1 MMKIALALAAAAAVL
16 TIAPLVTPADA
27 QGIKMA
33 QLDVQIGRD
42 RDRDWDR
49 DWDRRRRGDWDRDW
63 DRRRRGPTVGI
74 GPGGVRIGP
83 RERCRTVTTTV
94 ERGGRMV
101 TRRERICD

>member
-16 TIAPLVTPADA
+16 TTAPLVTPADA

-33 QLDVQIGRD
+33 QVDVQIGRD
-42 RDRDWDR
+42 RDR
-49 DWDRRRRGDWDRDW
+49 DWDRDW

-83 RERCRTVTTTV
+83 RERCRTVTTSV
-94 ERGGRMV
+94 ERRGRMV